1 MAAMLHQPWP
11 FPLQVTIL
19 FLLCV
24 VVLPYRSFSQSDSP
38 QNIET
43 FYPTTELSP
52 VPPPINPSTPS
63 SPPSNPS
70 SSSDRGTITKAVL
83 ITAASTVVLA
93 AAFFFFL
100 QKCVIAR
107 RRRRREN
114 RINVQNTL
122 PPYPPTTTTVAATE
136 TLAREGFTRFGGVK
150 GLILDENG
158 LDVLYWRNLQS
169 QRQRRSGSFR
179 KEIVA
184 GGEEGGSEE
193 KEVIYYKNKKKME
206 QVTEVPLLRGRSSTS
221 HSIIHNDSYELE
233 SPPPPPPPPSIPAKK
248 TVPAPSPPPKKGPS
262 PPPPPIPV
270 NKTAPPPPP
279 PPSPPPTPMKITAPA
294 PPPPPPRPSPSPPPP
309 PPVKK
314 AAALSSSGSRPPP
327 APRGASGGE
336 SSRGGGSSQV
346 KLKPLHWDKVNPD
359 SDHSMV
365 WDKIDRG
372 SFSFDGDLMEALF
385 GYVAVGKKSPEHDKQ
400 KSNSPTKIFIL
411 DPRKSQNSAIVL
423 KSLGMT
429 REELVEALV
438 EGHDFVPETLER
450 LARIAPSKEEQS
462 AILEFDGGDAGKLA
476 DAEAFLFHLLKA
488 VPTAFTRLNAFLFR
502 ANYYPEIAHHGRSL
516 QTLDLACKEL
526 RSRGLFVK
534 LLEAILK
541 AGNRMNAG
549 TARGNAQ
556 AFNLTALLKLSD
568 VKSVDGK
575 TTLLNFVV
583 EEVVRSEGKRCVLN
597 RRSNSLT
604 RSNSNR
610 SSSSSSSNNAP
621 QAMSK
626 EEQEKEFLKLGLPI
640 VGGLSSEFSNVKKA
654 ASVDYDTIVATC
666 SALAVRAKDARK
678 VIAQCEGGRF
688 VEKMM
693 TFLDS
698 VEEEVKT
705 AREEERKVME
715 LVKRTTEY
723 YQAGASVKGKNPLHL
738 FVIVRDFL
746 AMVDKVCLDI
756 MRNVQRRKVTSS
768 SESTST
774 QRNAVKF
781 PVLPPNFMS
790 DRSRSDSGESDSDM

>member
-1 MAAMLHQPWP
+1 MAPMLHQPWP

-19 FLLCV
+19 LFLCV
-24 VVLPYRSFSQSDSP
+24 VVLPFRSFSQSDSP

-43 FYPTTELSP
+43 FFPTSP
-52 VPPPINPSTPS
+52 APPPINS
-63 SPPSNPS
+63 SPNPPPPSNPS
-70 SSSDRGTITKAVL
+70 SSSDRATITKAVL
-83 ITAASTVVLA
+83 ITAASTVVIA
-93 AAFFFFL
+93 AAFFLFL

-107 RRRRREN
+107 RRRRRES
-114 RINVQNTL
+114 RINVGNVVA
-122 PPYPPTTTTVAATE
+122 PYPPPPPPPTVAATE

-150 GLILDENG
+150 GLILDEDG

-179 KEIVA
+179 KEIVVA
-184 GGEEGGSEE
+184 GGEEGGGSEE
-193 KEVIYYKNKKKME
+193 KEVIYYKNKKKKE
-206 QVTEVPLLRGRSSTS
+206 PVTEVPLLRGRSSTS
-221 HSIIHNDSYELE
+221 HSTIHNDTFELE
-233 SPPPPPPPPSIPAKK
+233 PPPPIPAKKNASKPSPPPP
-248 TVPAPSPPPKKGPS
+248 SP

-270 NKTAPPPPP
+270 
-279 PPSPPPTPMKITAPA
+279 MKTAPA
-294 PPPPPPRPSPSPPPP
+294 PPPPPPPKKVHSPSPPPP
-309 PPVKK
+309 PPMKK
-314 AAALSSSGSRPPP
+314 AVAALSSSGSKPPP
-327 APRGASGGE
+327 APPRGAGGGGE
-336 SSRGGGSSQV
+336 SSRGGSSQV

-385 GYVAVGKKSPEHDKQ
+385 GYVAVGKKSPEHDKT

-438 EGHDFVPETLER
+438 EGHDFAAETLER
-450 LARIAPSKEEQS
+450 LARIAPTKEEQS
-462 AILEFDGGDAGKLA
+462 AILEFDGGDTAKLA
-476 DAEAFLFHLLKA
+476 DAEAFLFYLLKA
-488 VPTAFTRLNAFLFR
+488 VPTAFIRLNAFLFR
-502 ANYYPEIAHHGRSL
+502 ANYYPEIAHHSRSL

-610 SSSSSSSNNAP
+610 SSSSSNNAS

-654 ASVDYDTIVATC
+654 ASVDYDTVVATC

-678 VIAQCEGGRF
+678 VIAQCEGGGRF
-688 VEKMM
+688 VEKMV

-698 VEEEVKT
+698 VEEEVKI
-705 AREEERKVME
+705 AREEERKVMD

-768 SESTST
+768 SESPST

>member
-19 FLLCV
+19 FFLYV
-24 VVLPYRSFSQSDSP
+24 VVLPFHSFSQSDSP

-43 FYPTTELSP
+43 FFPTNELSP
-52 VPPPINPSTPS
+52 LPPPINPSPS
-63 SPPSNPS
+63 PPPPSNPS

-93 AAFFFFL
+93 AAFFLFL

-114 RINVQNTL
+114 RINVQNVL
-122 PPYPPTTTTVAATE
+122 PPYPPPAITTVAATQ
-136 TLAREGFTRFGGVK
+136 TLAREGFTRFGGNVK

-179 KEIVA
+179 KEIFA
-184 GGEEGGSEE
+184 GEEEGSSQE
-193 KEVIYYKNKKKME
+193 KEVIYYKNKNKKKE

-221 HSIIHNDSYELE
+221 HSIIHNDTFEFE
-233 SPPPPPPPPSIPAKK
+233 SPPPPPPIPVKK
-248 TVPAPSPPPKKGPS
+248 TAPSPPPPPPPIPVQKTASTPS

-270 NKTAPPPPP
+270 K
-279 PPSPPPTPMKITAPA
+279 KTAPA
-294 PPPPPPRPSPSPPPP
+294 PPPPPPPKKVPSPSPPPP
-309 PPVKK
+309 PPPMKK
-314 AAALSSSGSRPPP
+314 AAVLSTSGSKPPP
-327 APRGASGGE
+327 APPRGASGGE
-336 SSRGGGSSQV
+336 SSRNGQV

-385 GYVAVGKKSPEHDKQ
+385 GYVAVGKKSPEHDKP
-400 KSNSPTKIFIL
+400 KSNSSPTKIFIL
-411 DPRKSQNSAIVL
+411 DPRKSQNVAIVL
-423 KSLGMT
+423 KSLGVT

-438 EGHDFVPETLER
+438 EGHDFAADTLER
-450 LARIAPSKEEQS
+450 LARIAPTKEEQS
-462 AILEFDGGDAGKLA
+462 AILEFDGGDTGKLA

-597 RRSNSLT
+597 GRSNSLT

-610 SSSSSSSNNAP
+610 SSSSNNAP

-654 ASVDYDTIVATC
+654 ASVDYDTVVATC
-666 SALAVRAKDARK
+666 SALAVRARDARK
-678 VIAQCEGGRF
+678 VIAQCEVGQGGRF
-688 VEKMM
+688 VEKMVA
-693 TFLDS
+693 FLDS

-756 MRNVQRRKVTSS
+756 MRNVQRRKIMSS
-768 SESTST
+768 PESPST

-790 DRSRSDSGESDSDM
+790 DRSRSDSSESDSDM

>member
-11 FPLQVTIL
+11 FPLQVTTL
-19 FLLCV
+19 FFLCV
-24 VVLPYRSFSQSDSP
+24 VVLPFRSFSQSDSP

-43 FYPTTELSP
+43 FFPNNELSP
-52 VPPPINPSTPS
+52 NAS
-63 SPPSNPS
+63 S
-70 SSSDRGTITKAVL
+70 RGGGVGESRID
-83 ITAASTVVLA
+83 
-93 AAFFFFL
+93 L
-100 QKCVIAR
+100 QS
-107 RRRRREN
+107 
-114 RINVQNTL
+114 TL
-122 PPYPPTTTTVAATE
+122 PPYPPPMVATAAATE
-136 TLAREGFTRFGGVK
+136 TLAREGFTRFGGNLK

-179 KEIVA
+179 KEAVVA
-184 GGEEGGSEE
+184 GEEGGSQE
-193 KEVIYYKNKKKME
+193 KEVVYYKNKKKKE
-206 QVTEVPLLRGRSSTS
+206 PVTEVPLLRGRSSTS
-221 HSIIHNDSYELE
+221 QSVIHNDSFDFE
-233 SPPPPPPPPSIPAKK
+233 PPPPPSPPSIPAKK
-248 TVPAPSPPPKKGPS
+248 TPPAPSPPPKKGPLPS
-262 PPPPPIPV
+262 PPLPPPPIPA
-270 NKTAPPPPP
+270 K
-279 PPSPPPTPMKITAPA
+279 KTAPA
-294 PPPPPPRPSPSPPPP
+294 PPPPPPPKPSPPPAP
-309 PPVKK
+309 
-314 AAALSSSGSRPPP
+314 
-327 APRGASGGE
+327 PRGSSGGE
-336 SSRGGGSSQV
+336 LERWKRKPRLRSLHGLGQDRSRLVQFRRRSNGSSVRLRRCRKEISGTRQTE
-346 KLKPLHWDKVNPD
+346 VNNLP
-359 SDHSMV
+359 
-365 WDKIDRG
+365 
-372 SFSFDGDLMEALF
+372 
-385 GYVAVGKKSPEHDKQ
+385 
-400 KSNSPTKIFIL
+400 PTKIFIL

-429 REELVEALV
+429 REELVEALM
-438 EGHDFVPETLER
+438 EGHDFAADTLER
-450 LARIAPSKEEQS
+450 LARIAPTREEQS
-462 AILEFDGGDAGKLA
+462 AILEFDDGGDTAKLA

-502 ANYYPEIAHHGRSL
+502 ANYYPEIAHHSRSL
-516 QTLDLACKEL
+516 QTLDLACKT
-526 RSRGLFVK
+526 
-534 LLEAILK
+534 
-541 AGNRMNAG
+541 GNRMNAG

-604 RSNSNR
+604 RSSSR
-610 SSSSSSSNNAP
+610 SSSTSSSSNAP

-654 ASVDYDTIVATC
+654 ASVDYDTVVATC
-666 SALAVRAKDARK
+666 SALAVRAKDTRK

-698 VEEEVKT
+698 VDEEVKT
-705 AREEERKVME
+705 AREEERKVIE

-756 MRNVQRRKVTSS
+756 MRNVQRRKVMSS
-768 SESTST
+768 PESPSS

>member
-19 FLLCV
+19 FILCV

-43 FYPTTELSP
+43 FFPANDLSP

-70 SSSDRGTITKAVL
+70 SSSDIGTITKAVL

-233 SPPPPPPPPSIPAKK
+233 SPPSPPPPPPSIPAKK
-248 TVPAPSPPPKKGPS
+248 TAQPL
-262 PPPPPIPV
+262 
-270 NKTAPPPPP
+270 PP
-279 PPSPPPTPMKITAPA
+279 PPSPPPIPVKKTAPA

-309 PPVKK
+309 PPMKK
-314 AAALSSSGSRPPP
+314 AAALSSSASRPPP

-336 SSRGGGSSQV
+336 SSRAGSGQV

-385 GYVAVGKKSPEHDKQ
+385 GYVAVGKKSPEHDKP

-604 RSNSNR
+604 RSTSR
-610 SSSSSSSNNAP
+610 SSSSSNNAP

-654 ASVDYDTIVATC
+654 ASVDYDTVVATC

-756 MRNVQRRKVTSS
+756 MRNVQRRKVASS

>member
-1 MAAMLHQPWP
+1 M
-11 FPLQVTIL
+11 
-19 FLLCV
+19 
-24 VVLPYRSFSQSDSP
+24 
-38 QNIET
+38 
-43 FYPTTELSP
+43 
-52 VPPPINPSTPS
+52 
-63 SPPSNPS
+63 
-70 SSSDRGTITKAVL
+70 
-83 ITAASTVVLA
+83 
-93 AAFFFFL
+93 
-100 QKCVIAR
+100 
-107 RRRRREN
+107 
-114 RINVQNTL
+114 
-122 PPYPPTTTTVAATE
+122 
-136 TLAREGFTRFGGVK
+136 
-150 GLILDENG
+150 
-158 LDVLYWRNLQS
+158 
-169 QRQRRSGSFR
+169 
-179 KEIVA
+179 
-184 GGEEGGSEE
+184 
-193 KEVIYYKNKKKME
+193 
-206 QVTEVPLLRGRSSTS
+206 
-221 HSIIHNDSYELE
+221 
-233 SPPPPPPPPSIPAKK
+233 
-248 TVPAPSPPPKKGPS
+248 
-262 PPPPPIPV
+262 
-270 NKTAPPPPP
+270 
-279 PPSPPPTPMKITAPA
+279 
-294 PPPPPPRPSPSPPPP
+294 
-309 PPVKK
+309 
-314 AAALSSSGSRPPP
+314 
-327 APRGASGGE
+327 
-336 SSRGGGSSQV
+336 

-385 GYVAVGKKSPEHDKQ
+385 GYVAVGKKSPEHDKP

-438 EGHDFVPETLER
+438 EGHDFAPETLER
-450 LARIAPSKEEQS
+450 LARIAPTKEEQS
-462 AILEFDGGDAGKLA
+462 AILEFDGGGGDTAKLA

-502 ANYYPEIAHHGRSL
+502 ANYYPEMAHHGRSL

-604 RSNSNR
+604 RSSSR
-610 SSSSSSSNNAP
+610 SSSGGGSSNNAP
-621 QAMSK
+621 QAVSK

-654 ASVDYDTIVATC
+654 ASVDYDTVVATC

-678 VIAQCEGGRF
+678 VIAQCEGGGRF

-746 AMVDKVCLDI
+746 AMVDRVCLDI
-756 MRNVQRRKVTSS
+756 MRNVQRRKVTTS
-768 SESTST
+768 SESTPST

>member
-1 MAAMLHQPWP
+1 MRHRASAASE
-11 FPLQVTIL
+11 
-19 FLLCV
+19 
-24 VVLPYRSFSQSDSP
+24 RE
-38 QNIET
+38 QNRPPEHLT
-43 FYPTTELSP
+43 P
-52 VPPPINPSTPS
+52 V
-63 SPPSNPS
+63 
-70 SSSDRGTITKAVL
+70 SSSD
-83 ITAASTVVLA
+83 
-93 AAFFFFL
+93 
-100 QKCVIAR
+100 
-107 RRRRREN
+107 
-114 RINVQNTL
+114 
-122 PPYPPTTTTVAATE
+122 
-136 TLAREGFTRFGGVK
+136 

-179 KEIVA
+179 KEAVVA
-184 GGEEGGSEE
+184 GEEGGSQE
-193 KEVIYYKNKKKME
+193 KEVVYYKNKKKKE
-206 QVTEVPLLRGRSSTS
+206 PVTEVPLLRGRSSTS
-221 HSIIHNDSYELE
+221 QSVIHNDSFDFE
-233 SPPPPPPPPSIPAKK
+233 PPPPPSPPSIPAKK
-248 TVPAPSPPPKKGPS
+248 TPPAPSPPPKKGPLPS
-262 PPPPPIPV
+262 PPPPPPPIPA
-270 NKTAPPPPP
+270 K
-279 PPSPPPTPMKITAPA
+279 KTAPA
-294 PPPPPPRPSPSPPPP
+294 PPPPPPPKPSPPPP
-309 PPVKK
+309 PPMKK

-327 APRGASGGE
+327 APRGSSGGE
-336 SSRGGGSSQV
+336 SSRGGNGQV

-385 GYVAVGKKSPEHDKQ
+385 GYVAVGKKSPEHDKP
-400 KSNSPTKIFIL
+400 KSTTSPPTKIFIL
-411 DPRKSQNSAIVL
+411 DPRKSQNVAIVL
-423 KSLGMT
+423 KSLGVT
-429 REELVEALV
+429 REELVEALM
-438 EGHDFVPETLER
+438 EGHDFAADTLER
-450 LARIAPSKEEQS
+450 LARIAPTREEQS
-462 AILEFDGGDAGKLA
+462 AILEFDDGGDTAKLA

-488 VPTAFTRLNAFLFR
+488 VPTAFTRLNVFLFR
-502 ANYYPEIAHHGRSL
+502 ANYYPEIAHHSRSL

-604 RSNSNR
+604 RSSSR
-610 SSSSSSSNNAP
+610 SSSSTSNNAP

-654 ASVDYDTIVATC
+654 ASVDYDTVVATC

-698 VEEEVKT
+698 VDEEVKT
-705 AREEERKVME
+705 AREEERKVIE

-756 MRNVQRRKVTSS
+756 MRNVQRRKVMSS
-768 SESTST
+768 PESPSS

>member
-1 MAAMLHQPWP
+1 MAAMFQHQSWP
-11 FPLQVTIL
+11 FPLQLTLI
-19 FLLCV
+19 FFLCV
-24 VVLPYRSFSQSDSP
+24 VVLPLRSFSQSDSP

-43 FYPTTELSP
+43 FFPIDELSP
-52 VPPPINPSTPS
+52 ASPPPIINPSPPPLTP
-63 SPPSNPS
+63 PS
-70 SSSDRGTITKAVL
+70 SSERRKITKAVL
-83 ITAASTVVLA
+83 ITAASTVVVA

-107 RRRRREN
+107 RRRRRDN
-114 RINVQNTL
+114 RVSVENTL
-122 PPYPPTTTTVAATE
+122 PPIIPPPPPPASEAAI
-136 TLAREGFTRFGGVK
+136 LAREGFTRFGGNVK

-169 QRQRRSGSFR
+169 RRQSRSEIFR
-179 KEIVA
+179 KDIITVED
-184 GGEEGGSEE
+184 GGSQE
-193 KEVIYYKNKKKME
+193 KEVIYYKNKKKSE
-206 QVTEVPLLRGRSSTS
+206 PVTEIPLLRGRSSTS
-221 HSIIHNDSYELE
+221 HSVIHNEIHHETNRNDIRPPQ
-233 SPPPPPPPPSIPAKK
+233 PPPPPPPPPPLPPPPIPVKQS
-248 TVPAPSPPPKKGPS
+248 APPPPPPPKKGPS
-262 PPPPPIPV
+262 PPPPP
-270 NKTAPPPPP
+270 
-279 PPSPPPTPMKITAPA
+279 
-294 PPPPPPRPSPSPPPP
+294 
-309 PPVKK
+309 PVKK
-314 AAALSSSGSRPPP
+314 VGGLSSSESRPPR
-327 APRGASGGE
+327 APRGSSGGE
-336 SSRGGGSSQV
+336 NSRAGNGQV

-385 GYVAVGKKSPEHDKQ
+385 GYVAVGKKSPEHGDNKNP
-400 KSNSPTKIFIL
+400 KSTSPAQIFIL
-411 DPRKSQNSAIVL
+411 DPRKSQNTAIVI

-429 REELVEALV
+429 REELVESLT
-438 EGHDFVPETLER
+438 EGHDFVPDTLER
-450 LARIAPSKEEQS
+450 LARIAPTKEEQS
-462 AILEFDGGDAGKLA
+462 AILEFDGGDTAKLA
-476 DAEAFLFHLLKA
+476 DAESFLFHLLKS

-502 ANYYPEIAHHGRSL
+502 ANYYPEIDHHSKCL
-516 QTLDLACKEL
+516 QTLDSACKEL

-583 EEVVRSEGKRCVLN
+583 EEVVRSEGRRCVLN
-597 RRSNSLT
+597 RRSHSST
-604 RSNSNR
+604 R
-610 SSSSSSSNNAP
+610 SSSSSSNSNTTT

-654 ASVDYDTIVATC
+654 ACVDYDTVVATC
-666 SALAVRAKDARK
+666 SALEVRAKDARM
-678 VIAQCEGGRF
+678 VIAECEEEKGGRF
-688 VEKMM
+688 VKKMM

-698 VEEEVKT
+698 VEEEVKM

-723 YQAGASVKGKNPLHL
+723 YQAGANVKGKSPLHL

-746 AMVDKVCLDI
+746 AMVDKVCLEI
-756 MRNVQRRKVTSS
+756 MRNMQRRKIGS
-768 SESTST
+768 SESPSS

-781 PVLPPNFMS
+781 PVLPINFMS
-790 DRSRSDSGESDSDM
+790 ERSRSDSGESDSDM